1 MLIRSRGG
9 SFKVE
14 ICMTKQKSSLFHRTF
29 SVSLLY
35 VVLALSLLGV
45 AACQPIQPLAVDGDP
60 SVVAAE
66 QTYANAPVKLA
77 IPAIDMD
84 VAVTPTGWQVIERN
98 AVRTTEWVTPE
109 NSAGWHVN
117 SAGAGEEGNTIISGH
132 QASGAAVF
140 APIAL
145 EEVVVGQEI
154 VVTGSD
160 GAEHRYTVTEVSKPL
175 PIDSASQEESEQ
187 IAAYLAPGDTARLTL
202 ITGWPTFTTS
212 HRIFVVAETAE

>member
-1 MLIRSRGG
+1 
-9 SFKVE
+9 
-14 ICMTKQKSSLFHRTF
+14 MTKQKTSLFHRTF

-35 VVLALSLLGV
+35 AVLALSMLGV
-45 AACQPIQPLAVDGDP
+45 AACQPIQPAPVDGDP
-60 SVVAAE
+60 AMVVAE

-84 VAVTPTGWQVIERN
+84 VEITPTGWQVIERN
-98 AVRTTEWVTPE
+98 GVRTTEWVTPE

-132 QASGAAVF
+132 QATGAAVF

-145 EEVVVGQEI
+145 EEVVAGQEI
-154 VVTGSD
+154 VVTGAD
-160 GAEHRYTVTEVSKPL
+160 GAERRYTVTEVSKPL
-175 PIDSASQEESEQ
+175 PIDSTSQAELDQ
-187 IAAYLAPGDTARLTL
+187 IAAYLAPSDTARLTL

-212 HRIFVVAETAE
+212 HRIFVVAKAAE